1 MTVEELI
8 FGDED
13 PLRAMVRFL
22 GEEPAETLFVEVSV
36 GVVAGFRL
44 ADGRGVVV
52 KAHQPDVSPAY
63 LAAVHEVRTVLADA
77 GFPAPRPLAGPRPLA
92 RGHATVEELR
102 DEGERLDAHHE
113 PVRRA
118 MARALARLVELAPDV
133 DGLDGGILERTFALW
148 PEPHSPIFDFAATRD
163 GTEWIDEYAER
174 SRSEP
179 VGRVVVGHGD
189 WSVKH
194 FRFAGDAITAIYDWD
209 SLIRTDEPRIVGQA
223 AATHPATWYVP
234 TAVLATPDEARDFVA
249 AYEEARGRAF
259 PKEERARLAAAATY
273 NVAYGARCESCGD
286 PRATSFAPG
295 SQRDTLARHGEEYLR
310 L

>member
-1 MTVEELI
+1 MTVEETI

-13 PLRAMVRFL
+13 PVPAIVAWL
-22 GEEPAETLFVEVSV
+22 GEEPAETLFVEASV

-44 ADGRGVVV
+44 ADGRGIVV
-52 KAHQPDVSPAY
+52 KVHQPNVTAAY
-63 LAAVHEVRTVLADA
+63 LDAVHTVQGVLADA

-92 RGHATVEELR
+92 RGHATVEELLDRGDRR
-102 DEGERLDAHHE
+102 DGHDAS
-113 PVRRA
+113 VRRA
-118 MARALARLVELAPDV
+118 MAQALARLIELAPEV
-133 DGLDGGILERTFALW
+133 DDIDGGILERTETLW
-148 PEPHSPIFDFAATRD
+148 PQPHSPLFDFEATRD

-174 SRSEP
+174 SRSLP
-179 VGRVVVGHGD
+179 VGNLVIGHGD

-194 FRFAGDAITAIYDWD
+194 FRFVGDEISAIYDWD

-234 TAVLATPDEARDFVA
+234 TTVLATPDEARTFVA
-249 AYEEARGRAF
+249 DYEEARGRTF
-259 PKEERARLAAAATY
+259 TPEERARLAAAATY

-286 PRATSFAPG
+286 PTAKSFAAG
-295 SQRDTLARHGEEYLR
+295 SQRDTLARYGEEYLR

>member
-1 MTVEELI
+1 MTVEEMI

-13 PLRAMVRFL
+13 PVRSLSRFL
-22 GEEPAETLFVEVSV
+22 GDEVAETLFYEASV

-52 KAHQPDVSPAY
+52 KAHQPKVSPVC
-63 LAAVHEVRTVLADA
+63 LAAVQEVQTALADA
-77 GFPAPRPLAGPRPLA
+77 GFPVPRPLAGPRPLA

-102 DEGERLDAHHE
+102 DGGERRDAHDP
-113 PVRRA
+113 PVRTA
-118 MARALARLVELAPDV
+118 MARALARLIELAPDV
-133 DGLDGGILERTFALW
+133 DGIDGGILERTAALW
-148 PEPHSPIFDFAATRD
+148 PEPHSPIFDFGETRG

-179 VGRVVVGHGD
+179 VGETVVGHGD

-194 FRFAGDAITAIYDWD
+194 FRFDGDAITAIYDWD
-209 SLIRTDEPRIVGQA
+209 SLIRTDEPRVVGQA
-223 AATHPATWYVP
+223 AATHTATWYLPV
-234 TAVLATPDEARDFVA
+234 TVLATPDEAREFVA
-249 AYEEARGRAF
+249 VYEEERGRAF
-259 PKEERARLAAAATY
+259 TRKERVRLAAAATY

-286 PRATSFAPG
+286 PQATSFRPG